1 MLRFS
6 LTVLMHY
13 RYAITFNLDIW
24 DIYLQII
31 LLSLLL
37 SNHCHSHGPVT
48 LWGHSLMTA
57 FYFRSPLLTEYR
69 LIFAFST

>member
-1 MLRFS
+1 MRFS

-13 RYAITFNLDIW
+13 RYAIILDLDLW
-24 DIYLQII
+24 YIYLQII
-31 LLSLLL
+31 LLSLL

-69 LIFAFST
+69 LILAFST